1 VTTSGAT
8 VVRNTLANGLGSVL
22 GTVIGVVLTPLVI
35 DRLGIEAYGVWTL
48 ALTLSFA
55 GGYAALTDVGIE
67 AATVRHVAEAQSVG
81 DQVAIN
87 RAVSTTLLIFSSLG
101 VVLAIA
107 VAIAAPALVRAFSVD
122 QALRDAANVTFLLI
136 GVQLVLELPARA
148 FTAVL
153 EGTQSFVTYQV
164 VELSKALVNGVG
176 TVVVLLS
183 GGGLRGLA
191 VVYVVMTTIGFFSY
205 WALAHRAVP
214 GLRAGPRN
222 ASRAELRKLLTYGT
236 TVFGLRFTGTIHRQM
251 DKVILGA
258 ATDPRYVGIYEIA
271 NKLQMAAAQVQGMF
285 VSALTPATASL
296 RQHREVLRDLYLRG
310 TLYTAAVSLP
320 VALGAILFAEPI
332 LSDWIGSEGTEASGP
347 ARLFLVYLLYTVLN
361 SVGTTML
368 VALGRLRRLVLFA
381 FISVSVNLA
390 VSIALAHSLK
400 INGVILGTLVGGGIV
415 WWPTLHL
422 CLREFGVTTGQW
434 LRRIAAPQVPAIAAL
449 AAVGFPLALL
459 ARRADNLAIDLA
471 ALGVSAAVALVA
483 FVALGVRGS
492 TRAELFEA
500 LRGGVQPRRAVTT
513 SKSPPE

>member
-1 VTTSGAT
+1 MTTSGPT

-22 GTVIGVVLTPLVI
+22 GTIIGVVLTPLVI

-81 DQVAIN
+81 DQAAIN
-87 RAVSTTLLIFSSLG
+87 RAVSTTLIVFSCVG
-101 VVLAIA
+101 AVLAIA
-107 VAIAAPALVRAFSVD
+107 VALAAPALVRAFSVD
-122 QALRDAANVTFLLI
+122 QALRDAATTTFLLI

-153 EGTQSFVTYQV
+153 EGTQNFVTYQI
-164 VELSKALVNGVG
+164 VELSKALVNGAG
-176 TVVVLLS
+176 TVVVLLT

-191 VVYVVMTTIGFFSY
+191 VVYVVMTSIGFVAY

-214 GLRAGPRN
+214 GLRAGPRH
-222 ASRAELRKLLTYGT
+222 ASRTELRKLLTYGT

-271 NKLQMAAAQVQGMF
+271 NKLQLAAAQVQGMF

-296 RQHREVLRDLYLRG
+296 REHREVLRDLYLRG
-310 TLYTAAVSLP
+310 TLYTTAVSLP
-320 VALGAILFAEPI
+320 VTLGAILFAEPI
-332 LSDWIGSEGTEASGP
+332 LSDWIGPEGTAASGP
-347 ARLFLVYLLYTVLN
+347 ARLFLVYLIYTVFN
-361 SVGTTML
+361 GVGTTML
-368 VALGRLRRLVLFA
+368 VALGRLRELVVFA
-381 FISVSVNLA
+381 VIALTVNLA

-400 INGVILGTLVGGGIV
+400 INGVILGTLVGGGVV

-422 CLREFGVTTGQW
+422 CLREFGVSVGDW
-434 LRRIAAPQVPAIAAL
+434 LRRVLAPQVPSIAAL

-459 ARRADNLAIDLA
+459 AGEANSLLVDLA
-471 ALGVSAAVALVA
+471 ALAVSAGAAVLA
-483 FVALGVRGS
+483 FVALGVRGQA
-492 TRAELFEA
+492 RAELLDA
-500 LRGGVQPRRAVTT
+500 LRASVQPRRAVTT
-513 SKSPPE
+513 SSSPPE